1 MDNRKFLL
9 QIIRG
14 QEPESRYIKL
24 YEYQGDKRV
33 FLRQQEISL
42 SEDIEIEIIDSRDQI
57 DRETNF

>member
-14 QEPESRYIKL
+14 QEPQRRYIKL

-42 SEDIEIEIIDSRDQI
+42 SEDIEIIDSRDQI

>member
-14 QEPESRYIKL
+14 QEPERRHIKL

>member
-14 QEPESRYIKL
+14 QEPERRYIKL

-42 SEDIEIEIIDSRDQI
+42 SEDIEIIDSRDQI